1 MAKKTPLYDEHIKAG
16 GKVVDYA
23 GWFLPVEYTGLT
35 KEHEAVR
42 NRVGM
47 FDVSHMGEITITGPD
62 ARKFADYLTTNNI
75 ETLENGH
82 VIYGFLCQEDGGV
95 VDDLL
100 TYKAAEDDIYLVV
113 NASNADKDYE
123 WIKSKVGNFN
133 VKLENVSEA
142 TGEVAVQGPLAEK
155 TVQKLTD
162 YDLSSIPF
170 FAFRRNVIIA
180 GVECMISRTGY
191 TGEDGFE
198 IYSTRDGIVKVWNA
212 VIEAGKEFDLALCGL
227 GCRDTLRFEAA
238 LPLYGHE
245 MSDTITPLEAGFKF
259 FLALDKPCDFIGKEA
274 LNKMYKEG
282 VPRTLIGMELIDK
295 GIAREGALVFKNG
308 EEIGHVTTGY
318 LSPTLGKSICNVLVK
333 TEHAVKGNEV
343 EVQVRNRMIKAKFIP
358 KRFISKN
365 TKSK

>member
-1 MAKKTPLYDEHIKAG
+1 MAKKTPLYEEHVKAG

-75 ETLENGH
+75 ETLADGH

-100 TYKAAEDDIYLVV
+100 TYRAAEDDIYLVV
-113 NASNADKDYE
+113 NASNVDKDFE
-123 WIKSKVGNFN
+123 WIQSKIGTFD
-133 VKLENVSEA
+133 VKVENVSEA

-170 FAFRRNVIIA
+170 FAFRRNVMIA

-198 IYSTRDGIVKVWNA
+198 IYSTREGIVKVWNA

-245 MSDTITPLEAGFKF
+245 ISAEINPLEAGFKF
-259 FLALDKPCDFIGKEA
+259 FVALDKPCDFIGKEA
-274 LNKMYKEG
+274 LNKIFANG
-282 VPRTLIGMELIDK
+282 VPRTLIGLELVDK

-318 LSPTLGKSICNVLVK
+318 LSPTLGKAICNVLVK
-333 TEHAVKGNEV
+333 TEHAVRDTEV
-343 EVQVRNRMIKAKFIP
+343 EVQVRNRMIKSKL
-358 KRFISKN
+358 ISKKFLAKR

>member
-23 GWFLPVEYTGLT
+23 GWFLPVEYTGLA

-47 FDVSHMGEITITGPD
+47 FDVSHMGEITLTGPD

-75 ETLENGH
+75 ETLADGH
-82 VIYGFLCQEDGGV
+82 VIYGFLCDEAGGV

-100 TYKAAEDDIYLVV
+100 TYRSAEDDIYLVV
-113 NASNADKDYE
+113 NASNVDKDFE

-133 VKLENVSEA
+133 VTVENVSEE
-142 TGEVAVQGPLAEK
+142 TGEIAVQGPLAEK

-162 YDLSSIPF
+162 FDLSTIKF
-170 FAFRRNVIIA
+170 FAFQRGVVIA
-180 GVECMISRTGY
+180 GVECMVSRTGY

-198 IYSTRDGIVKVWNA
+198 IYSTREGIVKVWNA
-212 VIEAGKEFDLALCGL
+212 VIEAGREFGLALCGL

-245 MSDTITPLEAGFKF
+245 ISAEINPLEAGFKF
-259 FLALDKPCDFIGKEA
+259 FVALDKPSDFIGKKA
-274 LNKMYKEG
+274 LNEIYAVG
-282 VPRTLIGMELIDK
+282 VPRTLIGLELTEK

-308 EEIGHVTTGY
+308 VEIGHVTTGY

-333 TEHAVKGNEV
+333 TEEAVKDNEV
-343 EVQVRNRMIKAKFIP
+343 EVQVRNRMIKA
-358 KRFISKN
+358 RLISKKFLAKR